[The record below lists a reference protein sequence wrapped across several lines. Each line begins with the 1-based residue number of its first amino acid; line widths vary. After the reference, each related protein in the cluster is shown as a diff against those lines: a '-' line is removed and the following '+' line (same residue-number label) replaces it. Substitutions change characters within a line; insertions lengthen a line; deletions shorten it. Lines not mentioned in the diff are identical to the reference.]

1 MDPRPEPELQQWS
14 NYVRNKH
21 NLALDHATFLIAKT
35 LQYSSLKID
44 VQLQIL
50 DSMGKELK
58 HFVNQKERPT
68 EIIAAINTYLFEKQ
82 GFTGNIE
89 DYYDPRNSYLNDV
102 LTRKAGIPI
111 TLSVLYIELAKRIGF
126 NLQGVGFPGHFLI
139 KYFDNDSEI
148 VIDPFNKGKILTY
161 EDYQLL
167 LDQLYNGQIKFEKRF
182 LNPVTTEQILIRM
195 LRNLKDAFVYS
206 YDYNKALMATDM
218 ILAINPELAEEFRD
232 KGLLFYY
239 KQHYADALS
248 NLTRYLEM
256 LPEASDADHV
266 MEIIRDIQS
275 LFRNDIYK

>member
-1 MDPRPEPELQQWS
+1 MGSYGSVLLQW
-14 NYVRNKH
+14 NEHVRNKD
-21 NLALDHATFLIAKT
+21 LALDRTAFLMAKT
-35 LQYSSLKID
+35 LQYPSLGIDEHLKIM
-44 VQLQIL
+44 
-50 DSMGKELK
+50 DSMANELK
-58 HFVNQKERPT
+58 NFVNRKERPT
-68 EIIAAINTYLFEKQ
+68 EIVNAMNKCIFEKQ
-82 GFTGNIE
+82 AFSGNIE

-111 TLSVLYIELAKRIGF
+111 TLSVLYIEMAKRIGF

-139 KYFDNDSEI
+139 KYFDNDLEI

-218 ILAINPELAEEFRD
+218 ILAINPGLAEEFRD